1 MLFAIKNV
9 LISDAVDQSC
19 VDLLKAHNINVTCK
33 YKLPKEELIKEL
45 SKHDGLI
52 VRSDTKVTAEVLQSC
67 KGLRVIGRAGTGV
80 DNIDIA
86 AATRKGVIVLN
97 TPGGNSISACE
108 LTCSLITAMARHIAQ
123 GCQSLKEGRWDRK
136 LFTGTELSGKTLAVL
151 GLGRIGR
158 EVASRMQ
165 AFGMKTIGF
174 DPMVSAEEAALF
186 NVEKRDL
193 DQIWPDADYIT
204 IHTPL
209 IPQTRNLIN
218 SEVLSKCKRGVRV
231 VNVARGGIVD
241 EAALLEALKDGRCG
255 GAALDVFTEEPP
267 KNPTTLEL
275 IRHPRVVCTPHLG
288 ASTDE
293 AQTRVA
299 VEIAEQFIALCDPA
313 SPYKISGAVNAPVL
327 SAACVPYNNKWIE
340 LTTSLGRLLGKL
352 LRDEDRA
359 DAKVELVRRGAALE
373 KMTFLGTA
381 ALVGLL
387 TGRTSNGLN
396 LINAPQ
402 LAAEAGLVVSQ
413 TYQPGD
419 SKSVTVSVTT
429 ARGTHSVTGTI
440 KSKTIHYLLSVNG
453 AEFSRV
459 GTPVGVSTAD
469 WNNLQLFSGANP
481 RQDYL
486 AISEVLNEKN
496 IQVVSYTSAS
506 SVDQSQNFYLF
517 TLSSGLESKLEVPN
531 VTVF

>member
-1 MLFAIKNV
+1 MPFTIKNV

-52 VRSDTKVTAEVLQSC
+52 VRSDTKVTADVLQSC

-80 DNIDIA
+80 DNIDIP

-136 LFTGTELSGKTLAVL
+136 LYTGSELSGKTLAVL

-158 EVASRMQ
+158 EVAARMQ

-174 DPMVSAEEAALF
+174 DPMVSAEDAAAF

-193 DQIWPDADYIT
+193 DQIWPEADYIT

-218 SEVLSKCKRGVRV
+218 SEVLSKCKRGVRI

-255 GAALDVFTEEPP
+255 GAALDVFVEEPP
-267 KNPTTLEL
+267 RNPTSLAL
-275 IRHPRVVCTPHLG
+275 IQHPRVVCTPHLG

-299 VEIAEQFIALCDPA
+299 VEIAEQFIALNDPK
-313 SPYKISGAVNAPVL
+313 SPYKITGAVNAPVL

-352 LRDEDRA
+352 LQDEDRA
-359 DAKVELVRRGAALE
+359 DAKVELIRKGSALE
-373 KMTFLGTA
+373 NMGFLGTA

-402 LAAEAGLVVSQ
+402 LAQEAGLVVSQ
-413 TYQPGD
+413 RYEPSEQ
-419 SKSVTVSVTT
+419 KSVTVSVAT
-429 ARGTHSVTGTI
+429 AKGTNSVTGTI
-440 KSKTIHYLLSVNG
+440 KSKTIHYLLAVNG
-453 AEFSRV
+453 AQFSQVGRLV
-459 GTPVGVSTAD
+459 GTSTAD
-469 WNNLQLFSGANP
+469 WNSVQLFSGANP
-481 RQDYL
+481 RQDFL
-486 AISEVLNEKN
+486 AISEALSAKGVD
-496 IQVVSYTSAS
+496 VVNYSAAS
-506 SVDQSQNFYLF
+506 GEQSQNFYVF
-517 TLSSGLESKLEVPN
+517 GLSSPLEAKLEVPN
-531 VTVF
+531 VRVY